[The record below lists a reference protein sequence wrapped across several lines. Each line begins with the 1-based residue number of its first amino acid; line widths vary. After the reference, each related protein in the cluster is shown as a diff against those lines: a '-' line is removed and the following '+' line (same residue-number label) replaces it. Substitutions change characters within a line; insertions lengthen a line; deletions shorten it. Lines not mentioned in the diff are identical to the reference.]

1 MSFYRDRVYPA
12 LVDHFGN
19 PPPIQALRRKLL
31 PEAYGTVLEIGVGS
45 GANFPHY
52 DISKIRKLYALEPN
66 PGMRRLAEQRCRT
79 GLDVEFLSLP
89 GELVALGDA
98 SVDTVVSTFT
108 LCTISSVH
116 EALNRLARV
125 LRPGGALL
133 FLENTLADD
142 TRVRWW
148 QEVWEPVHHRV
159 FEGLFLTRDIPSLV
173 TSVGLRI
180 EQLNTV
186 YLSRFPKSWSYC
198 SVGIAITD

>member
-12 LVDHFGN
+12 LVDRLGN

-31 PEAYGTVLEIGVGS
+31 AGACGTVLEIGVGS

-52 DISKIRKLYALEPN
+52 DIASVRKLYALEPN
-66 PGMRRLAEQRCRT
+66 PGMQRLAEQRRPA

-133 FLENTLADD
+133 FLENTVAGDA
-142 TRVRWW
+142 RVRRW
-148 QEVWEPVHHRV
+148 QGLWEPVHHRV
-159 FEGLFLTRDIPSLV
+159 FEGLYLTRDIPSLV
-173 TSVGLRI
+173 TSAGLRI

-186 YLSRFPKSWSYC
+186 YLSPFPKSWSHC
-198 SVGIAITD
+198 SMGIAIRD